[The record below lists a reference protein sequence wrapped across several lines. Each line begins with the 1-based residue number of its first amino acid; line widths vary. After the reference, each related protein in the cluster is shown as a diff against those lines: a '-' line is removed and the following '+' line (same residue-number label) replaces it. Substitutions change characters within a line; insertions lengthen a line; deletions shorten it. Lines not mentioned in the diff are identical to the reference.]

1 MTVQHRH
8 SFLSGLQL
16 PPNFGAV
23 QQGSS
28 SIFHYHQGWNI
39 NISSTTTSALWLVLL
54 PLFCCCFKDERS
66 YFHCIWLWNV
76 TSFFSIGTDTIKCKT
91 AKISAASMRP
101 KLHNS
106 SHDGR
111 KDSWLSLTKQTKWIS
126 SDGLQV
132 WFCLWM
138 LCFLMFCH
146 RNQFP
151 AGKRSDRWVAGR
163 LQQRWVL
170 QVVRI
175 PQSGGHAPEQ
185 HVQVRCFM

>member
-76 TSFFSIGTDTIKCKT
+76 TSFFLLELTQSN
-91 AKISAASMRP
+91 AKHP
-101 KLHNS
+101 KSVQHQW
-106 SHDGR
+106 GR
-111 KDSWLSLTKQTKWIS
+111 SCITPVT
-126 SDGLQV
+126 
-132 WFCLWM
+132 M
-138 LCFLMFCH
+138 
-146 RNQFP
+146 
-151 AGKRSDRWVAGR
+151 
-163 LQQRWVL
+163 
-170 QVVRI
+170 VVRI
-175 PQSGGHAPEQ
+175 PDFHWQNNQSGS
-185 HVQVRCFM
+185 VQMVCRYDFASECCVFWCFVTETSFLLGNAQIVEWPVVYSNDGFCKLSGYHRAEVMHRSSTCK